1 MNSARPVLSA
11 NTVTL
16 KGPETDINAVSKATV
31 QLNVGSIKNAVTSN
45 AKITLYDTNNYEIQ
59 SKYIVMTPS
68 EVEID
73 VPGVQNRIV

>member
-1 MNSARPVLSA
+1 MLSA